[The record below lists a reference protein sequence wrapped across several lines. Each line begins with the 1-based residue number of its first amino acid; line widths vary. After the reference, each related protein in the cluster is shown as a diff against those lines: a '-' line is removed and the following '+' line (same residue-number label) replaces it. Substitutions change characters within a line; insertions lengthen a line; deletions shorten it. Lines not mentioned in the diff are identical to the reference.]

1 MSPSRRHVLFGGSAL
16 SLTALLAAC
25 APGREGA
32 PSSSAAPDG
41 STAGTPAPASS
52 SPAGPPPAGPPTP
65 WADVTR
71 VPHLFFHSL
80 VVDTDRAF
88 HAHGKADGYLDY
100 MVTLEEFQR
109 ILPQLWTNGYV
120 LVSPH
125 ELYEVGADDVVR
137 PRELM
142 VPEGRTPLILSLDDC
157 SYYEYMEG
165 DGFASRLVVADD
177 GRVRTEYTDAAGNT
191 EIGAHD
197 MVPVLDDFVA
207 AHPDFTLTGAKG
219 VLGLTGYNGVL
230 GYRSSPSQ
238 YANSPTLQEDIAA
251 ARRVKE
257 VMAADGWEFASHSW
271 SHRSLG
277 AMDLAE
283 LKEDCEMW
291 IADVQPVLG
300 ETDMLIYPFGADI
313 AGTETYSGPK
323 YEYLRSIGFRSFFLV
338 DGSAK
343 AWGQLEPGYYRGS
356 RINVDG
362 ISLAAALDGSRPV
375 LDEFIDSSSVV
386 DDARPET
393 IHSPSYVPPGKR
405 PSPSAS
411 ASPSA

>member
-16 SLTALLAAC
+16 SLSALLAAC
-25 APGREGA
+25 APGEGA
-32 PSSSAAPDG
+32 PSSSSAAADG
-41 STAGTPAPASS
+41 SAAGTPAPSS
-52 SPAGPPPAGPPTP
+52 SGPAGPPPAGPPAP

-88 HAHGKADGYLDY
+88 HVHGEADGYLDY
-100 MVTLEEFQR
+100 MVTLEEFHR
-109 ILPQLWTNGYV
+109 ILPQLWSRGYV

-137 PRELM
+137 PRTLM
-142 VPEGRTPLILSLDDC
+142 VPQGRTPLILSLDDC
-157 SYYEYMEG
+157 SYYAYMEG

-191 EIGAHD
+191 EVGAHD

-207 AHPDFTLTGAKG
+207 EHPDFTLTGAKG

-238 YANSPTLQEDIAA
+238 YADSPTLQEDIAA

-257 VMAADGWEFASHSW
+257 AMEQAGWEFASHSW

-277 AMDLAE
+277 AMDLAD
-283 LKEDCEMW
+283 LKADCEMW
-291 IADVQPVLG
+291 IADVQPILG

-313 AGTETYSGPK
+313 AGTETYAGPK

-338 DGSAK
+338 DGSTK

-375 LDEFIDSSSVV
+375 LDEFMDAASVV
-386 DDARPET
+386 DDARPKT
-393 IHSPSYVPPGKR
+393 VHSPSYVPPSRR
-405 PSPSAS
+405 PAPSAS
-411 ASPSA
+411 AAPSS